1 MNVVVL
7 SVGRPGGTG
16 FGPPFEEYA
25 ARIRRFGV
33 TLDARYVREVKAG
46 GRYSDAHVME
56 REAAALVDALP
67 SRGTVI
73 AVTPGGDSLDSTA
86 FARRLRTWSSPAAVF
101 VVGGPLGL
109 APSFLERA
117 DRRLSLSAMTLPHD
131 LARLVLVEQLYRAV
145 TILHHVPYHK

>member
-1 MNVVVL
+1 VNVVVL

-16 FGPPFEEYA
+16 FGPLFEDYA

-33 TLDARYVREVKAG
+33 TLDARYVREVKPG

-56 REAAALVDALP
+56 REAAALVEALP

-73 AVTPGGDSLDSTA
+73 AVTPGGDSLDSPA
-86 FARRLRTWSSPAAVF
+86 FARRLRSWARPAAVF

-109 APSFLERA
+109 APSFRERA
-117 DRRLSLSAMTLPHD
+117 DQRLALSAMTLPHD
-131 LARLVLVEQLYRAV
+131 LARLVLIEQIYRAV
-145 TILHHVPYHK
+145 TILHRVPYHK